1 MEAWNKAS
9 LAQLPQVRALGRHT
23 GRDPLTLFWTA
34 SGIEL
39 DFTGSALWVDFF
51 ADYTAV
57 EPWVSVEL
65 NGAWIARFA
74 VNPGHS
80 RVCLFRGMTPGK
92 PKHIRLLKD
101 VQAMHEDPAHLLQ
114 ITGLEYADG
123 VFLPL
128 PEPRYRLEFVGD
140 SITSGEGAIGAK
152 SEEDWAGAFFS
163 AENHYARMTA
173 DALGAEYRCLSQ
185 SGWGITASWEN
196 DPTHI
201 LPPYYTQVC
210 GVAQGERNAAL
221 GAQQPNDFAAWQ
233 PDAVILNLGTN
244 DNGAFDEPAWIGGC
258 PADRRCGAG
267 LSDRGPGKESAGAAG
282 MVHRNA
288 GHTHCAGAAAGR
300 GAVQG
305 GSGGRPGRS
314 AEAAGDHTR
323 NRGCPPAP
331 RRGESPPGGGSA
343 DGVFE
348 RTSVNKKCAACF
360 QRTDCTLFC
369 VCAET
374 LHVARPILLGEGT
387 WCRDQVDSRRTK
399 PPGTMT
405 VGAMA
410 GLCAILRRS

>member
-152 SEEDWAGAFFS
+152 SEEDWATPWGPNTAAFRRADGAS
-163 AENHYARMTA
+163 PPAGRMTP
-173 DALGAEYRCLSQ
+173 
-185 SGWGITASWEN
+185 
-196 DPTHI
+196 PTYCR
-201 LPPYYTQVC
+201 PT
-210 GVAQGERNAAL
+210 
-221 GAQQPNDFAAWQ
+221 
-233 PDAVILNLGTN
+233 T
-244 DNGAFDEPAWIGGC
+244 
-258 PADRRCGAG
+258 RRCAG
-267 LSDRGPGKESAGAAG
+267 WRRGSA
-282 MVHRNA
+282 MR
-288 GHTHCAGAAAGR
+288 R
-300 GAVQG
+300 W
-305 GSGGRPGRS
+305 GRS
-314 AEAAGDHTR
+314 
-323 NRGCPPAP
+323 
-331 RRGESPPGGGSA
+331 SPTILQTGS
-343 DGVFE
+343 
-348 RTSVNKKCAACF
+348 RM
-360 QRTDCTLFC
+360 
-369 VCAET
+369 
-374 LHVARPILLGEGT
+374 P
-387 WCRDQVDSRRTK
+387 
-399 PPGTMT
+399 
-405 VGAMA
+405 
-410 GLCAILRRS
+410 

>member
-1 MEAWNKAS
+1 MKGVLQILSCALKMDVLSSAQNSAGGKKMKAWNKAS

-244 DNGAFDEPAWIGGC
+244 DNGAFDEPAWIDPAGNAHKLRLLANGAFH
-258 PADRRCGAG
+258 PADAQRIADAVQDFLTVVREKNPQALLVWCIGMLGTRIAPV
-267 LSDRGPGKESAGAAG
+267 LQRGVEQY
-282 MVHRNA
+282 R
-288 GHTHCAGAAAGR
+288 AAAGDAR
-300 GAVQG
+300 AV
-305 GSGGRPGRS
+305 RLELP
-314 AEAAGDHTR
+314 
-323 NRGCPPAP
+323 
-331 RRGESPPGGGSA
+331 
-343 DGVFE
+343 
-348 RTSVNKKCAACF
+348 
-360 QRTDCTLFC
+360 
-369 VCAET
+369 ET
-374 LHVARPILLGEGT
+374 TPE
-387 WCRDQVDSRRTK
+387 
-399 PPGTMT
+399 T
-405 VGAMA
+405 VGARQHPGA
-410 GLCAILRRS
+410 ENHRQAAEVLTAFLKEHL